1 MMSEDDLY
9 IKMERLRRQNKL
21 KVTYPH
27 SWLKHWKRAV
37 LFSLVFSLV
46 FFLLISYLR

>member
-21 KVTYPH
+21 KVTYANPW
-27 SWLKHWKRAV
+27 SRHWKRAV
-37 LFSLVFSLV
+37 LFSLGFFLV
-46 FFLLISYLR
+46 CFLLISYLR